1 MTIGERLKEE
11 RNRVGANQTVF
22 AEQCGVTKNTQ
33 LAYEKGERSPDA
45 NYLAAAAAAGVDVL
59 YVVTGVRVEQA
70 AAGLDNHEA
79 QLLEAFRN
87 MPKQQ
92 QDAFLL
98 LSSSI
103 ASASGKSPLADKP

>member
-45 NYLAAAAAAGVDVL
+45 NYLAAASAAGIDVL
-59 YVVTGVRVEQA
+59 YVVTGERKPQPADSISALEAKLLGFFRQLPENEQA
-70 AAGLDNHEA
+70 NLV
-79 QLLEAFRN
+79 RT
-87 MPKQQ
+87 
-92 QDAFLL
+92 
-98 LSSSI
+98 
-103 ASASGKSPLADKP
+103 ASALALTLDLGV

>member
-45 NYLAAAAAAGVDVL
+45 NYLAAASSAGIDVL
-59 YVVTGVRVEQA
+59 YVVTGERKPQPADSISAREAKLLGFFRQLPEGEQA
-70 AAGLDNHEA
+70 NLV
-79 QLLEAFRN
+79 RT
-87 MPKQQ
+87 
-92 QDAFLL
+92 
-98 LSSSI
+98 
-103 ASASGKSPLADKP
+103 ASALAATLEH

>member
-45 NYLAAAAAAGVDVL
+45 NYLAAAAAAGVDVQ
-59 YVVTGVRVEQA
+59 YVVTGERRPQPAGSISAEEADLLDRFRQLPA
-70 AAGLDNHEA
+70 EDRAGLDKIITA
-79 QLLEAFRN
+79 
-87 MPKQQ
+87 M
-92 QDAFLL
+92 
-98 LSSSI
+98 
-103 ASASGKSPLADKP
+103 SAMAGNYQAGKR

>member
-45 NYLAAAAAAGVDVL
+45 NYLAAAAERGVDVL
-59 YVVTGVRVEQA
+59 YVLTGERRPSA
-70 AAGLDNHEA
+70 AESVSSDEIELVKAYRSMSEA
-79 QLLEAFRN
+79 ERSVLRRISGSLTGSDTTH
-87 MPKQQ
+87 K
-92 QDAFLL
+92 
-98 LSSSI
+98 LSDT
-103 ASASGKSPLADKP
+103 L

>member
-45 NYLAAAAAAGVDVL
+45 NYLSAASAAGIDVL
-59 YVVTGVRVEQA
+59 YVVTGERKPQPADSISAREAKLLGFFRQLPENEQA
-70 AAGLDNHEA
+70 NLV
-79 QLLEAFRN
+79 RT
-87 MPKQQ
+87 
-92 QDAFLL
+92 
-98 LSSSI
+98 
-103 ASASGKSPLADKP
+103 ASALALTLDLGV